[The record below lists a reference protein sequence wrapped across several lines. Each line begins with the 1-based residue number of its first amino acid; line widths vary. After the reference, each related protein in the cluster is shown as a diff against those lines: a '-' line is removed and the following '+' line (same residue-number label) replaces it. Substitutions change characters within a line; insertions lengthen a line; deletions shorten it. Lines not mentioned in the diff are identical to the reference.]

1 MRRRSEAGF
10 TLIEMIVV
18 TAIVVIVVGTIG
30 TLFLAG
36 ASPAVASAGRDVG
49 AAFDEARRTA
59 IAFDAATV
67 VFAPVPGGSGYRA
80 RIYARMPG
88 DPAFAPRNG
97 PAYES
102 TVAISETAAPL
113 GAPGFAFAVDS
124 HGTVTGFANFVAGQ
138 TNGTSHPCPA
148 SGAFVLRL
156 AYATD
161 VKTVTIPC
169 QVPLS
174 SSTPVAF
181 ETPPQAPSALPLP
194 SATCPGTGTCT
205 LALITPPAASCPAGF
220 TVDATT
226 PGVCDLATPTPSAP
240 STCPPGYA
248 GQPPDC
254 TTTDAVPSP
263 TPTAVPSAMSTAPSA
278 CSAGTPDAL
287 GFSSCLESD
296 PIHITG
302 NAITRQ
308 GCGTHTPIADPGA
321 SFSVILDVWQ
331 NGAPWGS
338 YAIEVSEIK
347 AKWLDVAVIPAQA
360 ICGLTYTL
368 TFRIASATP
377 ESGNAE
383 STPLQDTNDPAFA
396 NDGIDT
402 ILAPP
407 VGGWGSNT

>member
-1 MRRRSEAGF
+1 MRQRGEDGF

-36 ASPAVASAGRDVG
+36 ASPAVASAGRDVD

-67 VFAPVPGGSGYRA
+67 VFAPAQSGSGYRA

-88 DPAFAPRNG
+88 DPAFAARNG
-97 PAYES
+97 PGYES
-102 TVAISETAAPL
+102 TVAISETASPL
-113 GAPGFAFAVDS
+113 GAPGFAFAIDS

-148 SGAFVLRL
+148 TGAFVLHL

-161 VKTVTIPC
+161 MRTVTVPC
-169 QVPLS
+169 QLPRS

-181 ETPPQAPSALPLP
+181 ETPPQAPSALPL
-194 SATCPGTGTCT
+194 SAPTCPGTGTCT
-205 LALITPPAASCPAGF
+205 LALLAPPAASCPAGY
-220 TVDATT
+220 TADPTT
-226 PGVCDLATPTPSAP
+226 PGMCDLAATPTPSAP
-240 STCPPGYA
+240 STCPPGYE

-254 TTTDAVPSP
+254 FISSP
-263 TPTAVPSAMSTAPSA
+263 APTSSPPAGCVAGAPD
-278 CSAGTPDAL
+278 PL

-308 GCGTHTPIADPGA
+308 GCGTHTPIADPGS
-321 SFSVILDVWQ
+321 SFAVVLDVWK
-331 NGAPWGS
+331 NGEPWGS
-338 YAIEVSEIK
+338 YLIEVKESK
-347 AKWLDVAVIPAQA
+347 AKWMDVAVIPPQQ
-360 ICGLTYTL
+360 ICGLAYSL
-368 TFRIASATP
+368 AFSIEAATP
-377 ESGNAE
+377 QSGNAA
-383 STPLQDTNDPAFA
+383 STPLQDTNDPAFT

-407 VGGWGSNT
+407 AGTWGSNT

>member
-1 MRRRSEAGF
+1 MRARGEDGF

-18 TAIVVIVVGTIG
+18 TAIVVLVVGTIG

-36 ASPAVASAGRDVG
+36 ASPAVASAGRDVD

-67 VFAPVPGGSGYRA
+67 VFAPAQSGSGYRA
-80 RIYARMPG
+80 RIYARVPG
-88 DPAFAPRNG
+88 DPAFAARNG

-102 TVAISETAAPL
+102 TVAISETASPL
-113 GAPGFAFAVDS
+113 GAPGFAFAIDS

-148 SGAFVLRL
+148 TGAFVLRL

-161 VKTVTIPC
+161 VRTVTIPC
-169 QVPLS
+169 QLPLS

-194 SATCPGTGTCT
+194 GVTCPGTETCT
-205 LALITPPAASCPAGF
+205 LALITPSAASCPSGY

-226 PGVCDLATPTPSAP
+226 PSVCDVAAAPAPSAP

-248 GQPPDC
+248 GVPPDC
-254 TTTDAVPSP
+254 TLAAVP
-263 TPTAVPSAMSTAPSA
+263 TPTATAPSP
-278 CSAGTPDAL
+278 CVAGTPDPL

-302 NAITRQ
+302 DAITRQ

-321 SFSVILDVWQ
+321 SFSIVVDVWKD
-331 NGAPWGS
+331 GAPWGS
-338 YAIEVSEIK
+338 YLIDVSELK
-347 AKWLDVAVIPAQA
+347 TRWLDVAVVPPEQ
-360 ICGLTYTL
+360 ICGLAYSL
-368 TFRIASATP
+368 GFSIAAAAP
-377 ESGNAE
+377 ESGNAT
-383 STPLQDTNDPAFA
+383 STPLQDTGDPAFA
-396 NDGIDT
+396 NDGIDA
-402 ILAPP
+402 ILVPP
-407 VGGWGSNT
+407 AGTWGSNT